1 MSIGREWETCG
12 ENALQRSSGYRW
24 LGEYRCKGP
33 FTPNVSVNAA
43 TTLKI
48 LKSMETL
55 ENERHSRVDANAWCK
70 RALRDANTNGFDFFY
85 LQDVDRLERLG
96 AYSTFVRRSGNR
108 PH

>member
-1 MSIGREWETCG
+1 MG
-12 ENALQRSSGYRW
+12 
-24 LGEYRCKGP
+24 CKP
-33 FTPNVSVNAA
+33 
-43 TTLKI
+43 I
-48 LKSMETL
+48 L
-55 ENERHSRVDANAWCK
+55 ERHSRVGANAWCK